1 MMFGI
6 LKNPDQPDQPFE
18 LIYYDLLTET
28 EREEEFEK
36 LQRLEIV
43 FNGYFLLD
51 ENTSTGLNPQVH
63 ETLSALVN
71 RLNQGEELSPDEIRE
86 LLAEILV

>member
-6 LKNPDQPDQPFE
+6 LKNPGQPDQPFE
-18 LIYYDLLTET
+18 LIYYDLLSES

-43 FNGYFLLD
+43 FNGYFPLD
-51 ENTSTGLNPQVH
+51 ENTPTGLNPQVH
-63 ETLSALVN
+63 EALSAVVK
-71 RLNQGEELSPDEIRE
+71 RLNKGEELTPDEIRE